1 MALLGTAAV
10 AAWWTVEAAAREE
23 FREWHSKEHL
33 PERMGIE
40 GFRRGSRW
48 ESEDDSGAHFVLYE
62 LADYGVLTS
71 DGYRASLNDPTP
83 WSRKMMPL
91 HRGIVRSQCRIV
103 ASHGA
108 GLATFVATLTLSP
121 REGEAA
127 RLRATLGAMLAD
139 IPRRA
144 GITAAHLLIT
154 DTPQAPQTT
163 EQKIRGGDKVADWIV
178 LVSGHQREALRGL
191 LAGELARER
200 LAGAGGED
208 LTQGGPFRL
217 VHAVTPEDFP
227 PGQPVYAVALA

>member
-1 MALLGTAAV
+1 MALLGKAAV

-33 PERMGIE
+33 PERMGIA
-40 GFRRGSRW
+40 GFLRGSRW
-48 ESEDDSGAHFVLYE
+48 EADDGSGAHLVLYE

-108 GLATFVATLTLSP
+108 GVATFIVMLTLSP
-121 REGEAA
+121 RDGEAD
-127 RLRATLGAMLAD
+127 RMRATLGAMLAD
-139 IPRRA
+139 LPRRA
-144 GITAAHLLIT
+144 GITAAHLLVT

-163 EQKIRGGDKVADWIV
+163 EQKIRGGDAVADWIV
-178 LVSGHQREALRGL
+178 LVSGHQREALLGV
-191 LAGELARER
+191 LAGDFAPER
-200 LAGAGGED
+200 MADAGGENMV
-208 LTQGGPFRL
+208 QGGLFRL
-217 VHAVTPEDFP
+217 VHAVTPQDFP
-227 PGQPVYAVALA
+227 PGQPVYAAAPA